1 MFAVIKRWAPRV
13 KRDAV
18 ALWFA
23 CRDPRTPWAVKALGV
38 FVVAYALSPI
48 DLAIRLLPPD
58 ILVESRRQAEGLDK
72 LGRLK
77 APQHERC
84 SADHRDVGGHWTDSV
99 DLVHA
104 TVHEWIGGPRQR
116 GKAAGFLS
124 AREDEVR
131 KVLEAG
137 WNFVAVGADVGI
149 LARQSEAL
157 VRTYKD
163 KK

>member
-1 MFAVIKRWAPRV
+1 M
-13 KRDAV
+13 
-18 ALWFA
+18 
-23 CRDPRTPWAVKALGV
+23 

-48 DLAIRLLPPD
+48 DLIPDFIPVLGYIDDVLLPGVIYLAIRLLPPD

-116 GKAAGFLS
+116 GKAAGFLH
-124 AREDEVR
+124 
-131 KVLEAG
+131 L
-137 WNFVAVGADVGI
+137 
-149 LARQSEAL
+149 
-157 VRTYKD
+157 
-163 KK
+163 